1 MGDAKLTLLTETL
14 NKLNSLKAEFEKT
27 RNLGGLLRIIAIIA
41 VAGGA
46 SVEKVADLIQ
56 TGSETVRNWI
66 NAFLSS
72 GVESFKLNTSPGRPK
87 ILTDSEVKKLKKML
101 EKKPE
106 DFDLR
111 GGCWDSKKIRRLIL
125 QCFGKK
131 LSIKYI
137 PEFLKNIGLSYKK
150 ARVKAGKGNDFLRAK
165 WLDDTW
171 PRILATAEKQDAH
184 IFFGDEAYFS
194 IFGTSGYTWT
204 LTNAEAVI
212 ESTGSKENVHV
223 MGAINFNTG
232 KTHALMTEDTVDED
246 VFICYLRTL
255 LKETRKP
262 IHLIVD
268 NAGYHKSAKIRAF
281 LETVIQRLTI
291 HYLPPYSPDYNPIEG
306 LWKNLKKETTHNVYF
321 ESLEDLRLALTKGLQ
336 RLRETPAEIMALFGF
351 YENLA

>member
-27 RNLGGLLRIIAIIA
+27 RNLGGLLRIIAIIS

-46 SVEKVADLIQ
+46 SIEKVADLIQ
-56 TGSETVRNWI
+56 TRTETVRNWV
-66 NAFLSS
+66 NEFLSY
-72 GVESFKLNTSPGRPK
+72 GVESFKPNTSPGRPK
-87 ILTDSEVKKLKKML
+87 ILSHSEVNKLKKML
-101 EKKPE
+101 EKSPG

-111 GGCWDSKKIRRLIL
+111 GGCWDAKKIRKIIL

-131 LSIKYI
+131 LSVKYI
-137 PEFLKNIGLSYKK
+137 PEFLKNIDLSYKK

-165 WLDDTW
+165 WIDDTW

-223 MGAINFNTG
+223 IGAINYQTG
-232 KTHALMTEDTVDED
+232 KTHALMTEDKVDED
-246 VFICYLRTL
+246 MFILYLKTL
-255 LKETRKP
+255 LNETRKS

-268 NAGYHKSAKIRAF
+268 NAGYHKSGKVKAF
-281 LETVIQRLTI
+281 LEAVRKRITI
-291 HYLPPYSPDYNPIEG
+291 HYLPAYSPDYNPIEG
-306 LWKNLKKETTHNVYF
+306 MWKKLKKETTHNVYF
-321 ESLEDLRLALTKGLQ
+321 DSLDALKVALTNGLKWF
-336 RLRETPAEIMALFGF
+336 REKPSEIISLCGF
-351 YENLA
+351 YEALA